1 MRRLKLTFGALVLAL
16 FPLGTSE
23 AQTGG
28 TYITTSDV
36 NATENA
42 AAARL
47 AESNRTISDIMFRH
61 VDVGDEQLGVAVVQR
76 TKRERGGP
84 LRGIAHVKLDEIYYV
99 LSGEGTM
106 VTGGPITETLL
117 SEGGML
123 GPMRSGLMQG
133 GTSQRMGPGD
143 IAIIPK
149 GVPHSWSEITSDT
162 ISYLVFRTD
171 PDEVMDLK

>member
-1 MRRLKLTFGALVLAL
+1 MRRLKLTFGALILAL

-36 NATENA
+36 DATENA

-47 AESNRTISDIMFRH
+47 AESNRTISDIMIRH

-106 VTGGPITETLL
+106 VTGGPITETSL

-123 GPMRSGLMQG
+123 GPMRSGLMRSGLMRG
-133 GTSQRMGPGD
+133 GTSQQMGPGD

-149 GVPHSWSEITSDT
+149 GSPTRGAKSRATPSATSC
-162 ISYLVFRTD
+162 SGRTRTR
-171 PDEVMDLK
+171 

>member
-1 MRRLKLTFGALVLAL
+1 MRRLKLTFGALILAL

-47 AESNRTISDIMFRH
+47 AESSRTISDIMIRH

-106 VTGGPITETLL
+106 VTGGPITETSL

-123 GPMRSGLMQG
+123 GPMRSGLTRG
-133 GTSQRMGPGD
+133 GTSQQMGPGD

-149 GVPHSWSEITSDT
+149 GVPHPWSEITSDT

-171 PDEVMDLK
+171 PDKVMDLK

>member
-1 MRRLKLTFGALVLAL
+1 MRRLKLTLGALILAL
-16 FPLGTSE
+16 FPLDTSE

-36 NATENA
+36 DATEDA
-42 AAARL
+42 AATRL
-47 AESNRTISDIMFRH
+47 AERGRTISDIMIRH

-106 VTGGPITETLL
+106 VTGGPITETSL

-171 PDEVMDLK
+171 PDKVMDLK

>member
-1 MRRLKLTFGALVLAL
+1 MRRPKLTFGALILAL
-16 FPLGTSE
+16 FSLGTSE

-36 NATENA
+36 DATENA

-47 AESNRTISDIMFRH
+47 AESSRTISDIMIRH
-61 VDVGDEQLGVAVVQR
+61 VDVGDDQLGVAVVQR

-162 ISYLVFRTD
+162 ISHLVFRTD